1 MELDAGDVVLS
12 ITWHPGGLGGRSGV
26 ARVSHLDGRDDKREM
41 NRLQAQAL
49 ASSCFGATMARAR
62 APRPRRR
69 VGPGRAVD
77 SPLGVLHRWNHSVTT
92 E

>member
-41 NRLQAQAL
+41 NRLQAHAL
-49 ASSCFGATMARAR
+49 ASSCFGATMAERELPSQGVEW
-62 APRPRRR
+62 AP
-69 VGPGRAVD
+69 G
-77 SPLGVLHRWNHSVTT
+77 
-92 E
+92 